1 MANTPLSTLLTCPRD
16 GGGNTGMKLYS
27 ARIVCGASPTI
38 TTDNGF
44 ATVTRNGAGD
54 YSVTFD
60 PAFASAPHCWGSA
73 EGSADSWNVQLYAQP
88 TTGGARFLIID
99 DAGTT
104 EDATA
109 IHVFAYG
116 V

>member
-1 MANTPLSTLLTCPRD
+1 MTTPLSTFLTCPRD
-16 GGGNTGMKLYS
+16 GGGNTGIKLLS
-27 ARIVCGASPTI
+27 ARLVCGASPTI
-38 TTDNGF
+38 TTDKGF
-44 ATVTRNGAGD
+44 ATVTRNSAGD
-54 YSVTFD
+54 YSVTFTA
-60 PAFASAPHCWGSA
+60 AFASAPQCWGCA
-73 EGSADSWNVQLYAQP
+73 EGSADSWRVQLYAQP
-88 TTGGARFLIID
+88 TTDGARFIITD